1 MKFYIYIENRMV
13 AEVEGYEFAWEVY
26 RKAYELAD
34 LLGEVAN
41 LVDGETG
48 EVIESSDEDYDYD
61 EPADIDSDMGFDP
74 YMGCFSDDCSGGHRI
89 SFCAI
94 GFVAPAPV
102 PRAGFS
108 RFNVLQQKSLAI

>member
-13 AEVEGYEFAWEVY
+13 AEVDGYEFAWEVY

-74 YMGCFSDDCSGGHRI
+74 YMGCFSDDC
-89 SFCAI
+89 
-94 GFVAPAPV
+94 
-102 PRAGFS
+102 
-108 RFNVLQQKSLAI
+108 

>member
-61 EPADIDSDMGFDP
+61 EPADIDNDMSFDP
-74 YMGCFSDDCSGGHRI
+74 YMGCFSDDC
-89 SFCAI
+89 
-94 GFVAPAPV
+94 
-102 PRAGFS
+102 
-108 RFNVLQQKSLAI
+108 

>member
-48 EVIESSDEDYDYD
+48 EGIQSSDEDYDYD

-74 YMGCFSDDCSGGHRI
+74 YMGCFSDDC
-89 SFCAI
+89 
-94 GFVAPAPV
+94 
-102 PRAGFS
+102 
-108 RFNVLQQKSLAI
+108 

>member
-34 LLGEVAN
+34 LLGKVAN

-74 YMGCFSDDCSGGHRI
+74 YMGCFSDDC
-89 SFCAI
+89 
-94 GFVAPAPV
+94 
-102 PRAGFS
+102 
-108 RFNVLQQKSLAI
+108 

>member
-1 MKFYIYIENRMV
+1 MKYFIYIENRMV
-13 AEVEGYEFAWEVY
+13 AEVEGDEFAWEVY
-26 RKAYELAD
+26 NKTCKVAD

-74 YMGCFSDDCSGGHRI
+74 YMGCFSDDC
-89 SFCAI
+89 
-94 GFVAPAPV
+94 
-102 PRAGFS
+102 
-108 RFNVLQQKSLAI
+108 

>member
-48 EVIESSDEDYDYD
+48 EVIESSDEDYDDD

-74 YMGCFSDDCSGGHRI
+74 YMGCFSDDC
-89 SFCAI
+89 
-94 GFVAPAPV
+94 
-102 PRAGFS
+102 
-108 RFNVLQQKSLAI
+108 

>member
-34 LLGEVAN
+34 LLCEAAN

-48 EVIESSDEDYDYD
+48 EVIQSSDDLDD
-61 EPADIDSDMGFDP
+61 DCEPADIDSDMGFDP
-74 YMGCFSDDCSGGHRI
+74 YMGCFSDDC
-89 SFCAI
+89 
-94 GFVAPAPV
+94 
-102 PRAGFS
+102 
-108 RFNVLQQKSLAI
+108 

>member
-13 AEVEGYEFAWEVY
+13 AEVEGYEFAWE
-26 RKAYELAD
+26 AYCKTCELAD

-48 EVIESSDEDYDYD
+48 EVIESSDEDYDYE

-74 YMGCFSDDCSGGHRI
+74 YMGCFSDDC
-89 SFCAI
+89 
-94 GFVAPAPV
+94 
-102 PRAGFS
+102 
-108 RFNVLQQKSLAI
+108 

>member
-26 RKAYELAD
+26 RKTRELAD
-34 LLGEVAN
+34 LLGETAS

-61 EPADIDSDMGFDP
+61 EPTDIDSDRGFDP
-74 YMGCFSDDCSGGHRI
+74 YMGCFSDDC
-89 SFCAI
+89 
-94 GFVAPAPV
+94 
-102 PRAGFS
+102 
-108 RFNVLQQKSLAI
+108 

>member
-61 EPADIDSDMGFDP
+61 EPANIDSDMGFDP
-74 YMGCFSDDCSGGHRI
+74 YMGCFSDDC
-89 SFCAI
+89 
-94 GFVAPAPV
+94 
-102 PRAGFS
+102 
-108 RFNVLQQKSLAI
+108 

>member
-48 EVIESSDEDYDYD
+48 EVSESSDEDYDYD

-74 YMGCFSDDCSGGHRI
+74 YMGCFSDDC
-89 SFCAI
+89 
-94 GFVAPAPV
+94 
-102 PRAGFS
+102 
-108 RFNVLQQKSLAI
+108 

>member
-41 LVDGETG
+41 LVDGEMG

-74 YMGCFSDDCSGGHRI
+74 YMGCFSDDC
-89 SFCAI
+89 
-94 GFVAPAPV
+94 
-102 PRAGFS
+102 
-108 RFNVLQQKSLAI
+108 

>member
-1 MKFYIYIENRMV
+1 MKFYVYIENRMV

-41 LVDGETG
+41 LVDSETG

-74 YMGCFSDDCSGGHRI
+74 YMGCFSDDC
-89 SFCAI
+89 
-94 GFVAPAPV
+94 
-102 PRAGFS
+102 
-108 RFNVLQQKSLAI
+108 